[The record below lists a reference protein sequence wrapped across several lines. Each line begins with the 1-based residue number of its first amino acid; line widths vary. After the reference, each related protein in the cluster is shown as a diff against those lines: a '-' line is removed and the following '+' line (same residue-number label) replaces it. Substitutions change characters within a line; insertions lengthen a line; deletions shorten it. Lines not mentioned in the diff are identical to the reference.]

1 MSAANLVAK
10 NLLSQCLRPDW
21 PAPAHVHALV
31 TTRAGGISAEPFN
44 ALNLG
49 DHVGDDP
56 AHVVANRSTLAQA
69 LNLIA
74 PAQSPQWLKQI
85 HGVRVITPPTDPA
98 ERAAWIPEADAA
110 TTTQLGVPITVMTAD
125 CLPVFFTDREGSRVA
140 VAHAGWRG
148 LCDGILETTVAE
160 FTAPADAS
168 MEVMAWLGPA
178 IGPAAFEVGDEVRA
192 AFMAIDA
199 QAELAFVPVPNKPGH
214 WLGDLYR
221 LARQRLARVGV
232 TQVSGGTHC
241 TWTESASFYS
251 YRRDGRTG
259 RMASV
264 IWMSAMTHQA
274 ASPTRPA

>member
-1 MSAANLVAK
+1 MSAEG
-10 NLLSQCLRPDW
+10 LLSHCLRPDW

-44 ALNLG
+44 SLNLG

-56 AHVVANRSTLAQA
+56 AHVAGNRSALADA
-69 LNLIA
+69 LSLVA
-74 PAQSPQWLKQI
+74 PAQSPQWLKQV

-98 ERAAWIPEADAA
+98 ERAEWIPEADAA
-110 TTTQLGVPITVMTAD
+110 TTTHSGVPITVMTAD
-125 CLPVFFTDREGSRVA
+125 CLPVFFTDRQGSRVA

-148 LCDGILETTVAE
+148 LCDGILEATVAE
-160 FTAPADAS
+160 FAAPVAAPA
-168 MEVMAWLGPA
+168 EVMAWLGPA
-178 IGPAAFEVGDEVRA
+178 IGPASFEVGDEVRA
-192 AFMAIDA
+192 AFMSIDA

-214 WLGDLYR
+214 WLGDLYL

-241 TWTESASFYS
+241 TMTESASFYS

-264 IWMSAMTHQA
+264 IWMSPMT
-274 ASPTRPA
+274 SPARPA

>member
-1 MSAANLVAK
+1 MSAAHHLAE

-21 PAPAHVHALV
+21 PAPEHVHALV

-56 AHVVANRSTLAQA
+56 VHVAANRSALAQA
-69 LNLIA
+69 LNQIA
-74 PAQSPQWLKQI
+74 PAQAPQWLKQV
-85 HGVRVITPPTDPA
+85 HGTRVITPPTDPA
-98 ERAAWIPEADAA
+98 ERAVWIPEADAA

-160 FTAPADAS
+160 FTAPAA
-168 MEVMAWLGPA
+168 VIAWLGPA
-178 IGPAAFEVGDEVRA
+178 IGPTAFEVGAEVRA
-192 AFMAIDA
+192 TFMAIDA
-199 QAELAFVPVPNKPGH
+199 QAELAFVPVPEKPGH
-214 WLGDLYR
+214 WLGDLYQ
-221 LARQRLARVGV
+221 LARQRLARAGV
-232 TQVSGGTHC
+232 TQISGGTHC
-241 TWTESASFYS
+241 TMTESASFYS

-264 IWMSAMTHQA
+264 IWMSPK
-274 ASPTRPA
+274 ASPARPA

>member
-1 MSAANLVAK
+1 MSAKQHLADT
-10 NLLSQCLRPDW
+10 LLSHCLHPDW

-31 TTRAGGISAEPFN
+31 TTRAGGFSPEPFTS
-44 ALNLG
+44 LNLG

-56 AHVVANRSTLAQA
+56 VHVAANRAALADA
-69 LNLIA
+69 LNRIA
-74 PAQSPQWLKQI
+74 PAQSPQWLKQV
-85 HGVRVITPPTDPA
+85 HGVRVITAATDQV
-98 ERAAWIPEADAA
+98 ERADWFPEADAV
-110 TTTQLGVPITVMTAD
+110 TTSQSGVPITVMTAD

-148 LCDGILETTVAE
+148 LCDGVLEATVAE
-160 FTAPADAS
+160 FRSPAD
-168 MEVMAWLGPA
+168 VIAWLGPA

-192 AFMAIDA
+192 AFMTVDPH
-199 QAELAFVPVPNKPGH
+199 AEMAFAPAPGKPGH

-241 TWTESASFYS
+241 TWTESASFFS

-264 IWMSAMTHQA
+264 IWMSAAT
-274 ASPTRPA
+274 SPTRPA

>member
-1 MSAANLVAK
+1 MSAETLLAER
-10 NLLSQCLRPDW
+10 LLSQCLRPDW

-56 AHVVANRSTLAQA
+56 AHVASNRRALADA

-85 HGVRVITPPTDPA
+85 HGIRVITPPTDPA
-98 ERAAWIPEADAA
+98 QRDVWIPEADAA
-110 TTTQLGVPITVMTAD
+110 TTTQPGVPVTVMTAD
-125 CLPVFFTDREGSRVA
+125 CLPVFFTDRDGSRVA

-148 LCDGILETTVAE
+148 LCDGILEATVAE
-160 FTAPADAS
+160 FDAAPA
-168 MEVMAWLGPA
+168 EVMAWLGPA

-199 QAELAFVPVPNKPGH
+199 QAELAFVPVPDKPGH
-214 WLGDLYR
+214 WLGDLYL
-221 LARQRLARVGV
+221 LARQRLASVGV

-241 TWTESASFYS
+241 TWTESASFFS
-251 YRRDGRTG
+251 YRREGRTG

-264 IWMSAMTHQA
+264 IWMAPMT
-274 ASPTRPA
+274 SPTRPA